1 MDQTINLQGHAPAV
15 RASRALTRID
25 VRKAYT
31 RTLAFARRKAVTL
44 AVISAAA
51 CYTGALFSCDPL
63 TYTAAFVAL
72 GFVRLSD
79 STPEGG
85 DA

>member
-1 MDQTINLQGHAPAV
+1 MQSTFTMGHAPTV

-31 RTLAFARRKAVTL
+31 RTLTFARRKAVTL
-44 AVISAAA
+44 AVISAAT

-63 TYTAAFVAL
+63 SYTAAFVAL
-72 GFVRLSD
+72 GFVRLAD
-79 STPEGG
+79 STPKGG